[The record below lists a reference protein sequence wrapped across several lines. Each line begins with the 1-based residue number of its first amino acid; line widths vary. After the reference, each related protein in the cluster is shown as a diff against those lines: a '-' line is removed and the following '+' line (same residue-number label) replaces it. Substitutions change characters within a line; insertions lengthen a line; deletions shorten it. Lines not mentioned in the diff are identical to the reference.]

1 MKFCTKTLR
10 FWKFCT
16 KKNTLFMKF
25 CTKTLLYQ
33 IVDVQIKRSSE
44 PILRG
49 KCFICKLVS
58 VDTLELKL
66 FLAHYHTTSSFYFHK
81 TQKLRLLNLSIIMIY
96 YLAENDVFSQL
107 YHYIFKKKKHFLTH
121 GSHKGKKCHFLTPIN
136 NQNLFWCDINL

>member
-1 MKFCTKTLR
+1 
-10 FWKFCT
+10 
-16 KKNTLFMKF
+16 MKF

-33 IVDVQIKRSSE
+33 IVGVQIKRSSE

-81 TQKLRLLNLSIIMIY
+81 TQKLRLLKFIYKYDLLFSIKRCFFTAFIL
-96 YLAENDVFSQL
+96 YL
-107 YHYIFKKKKHFLTH
+107 
-121 GSHKGKKCHFLTPIN
+121 
-136 NQNLFWCDINL
+136 